1 MLELAPAELLHRSKL
16 YAMSLLTA
24 HSSTFF
30 LCCVRAVEVHSWE
43 MQAVG
48 TEIIPIHPSPRGRFA
63 KHLHRVLR
71 AESRRPF
78 WDTLDRRAAV
88 KQPVKERWGKATDLI
103 ITNFHTGGA
112 FALCLVYQ
120 VCITAPLSHCAEA
133 LTVA

>member
-1 MLELAPAELLHRSKL
+1 MQADISCDRGPRRVVLELAPAELLHRSKL

-63 KHLHRVLR
+63 KHLHRVPSCR
-71 AESRRPF
+71 EPP
-78 WDTLDRRAAV
+78 
-88 KQPVKERWGKATDLI
+88 PVLG
-103 ITNFHTGGA
+103 HTRQEGG
-112 FALCLVYQ
+112 C
-120 VCITAPLSHCAEA
+120 
-133 LTVA
+133 